1 MKSAFYSVLFLLTSC
16 AAPNYYQVYKSTTEQ
31 GTLSKDYISFEDR
44 NCIIHYNL
52 WGEGGNPGFYIYN
65 KTKTDI
71 ILDLAHSFFILN
83 NVSHEY
89 YQNRTFTQ
97 SNSSGTSRNGLSYF
111 YSSPINTTNTTGH
124 STSYEE
130 KLVITIPSET
140 MINISEFQISD
151 SRYINCELPRFPS
164 RKTIKTLTFDKMTSP
179 FTFRNIISYIIK
191 NDTVRFENKF
201 FVSEVTNLPESQV
214 FTYVYKSPCGK
225 KLETPLKVFKDV
237 LPNKF
242 YVRYIRTKQSN

>member
-1 MKSAFYSVLFLLTSC
+1 MKSAFYSALLLLTSC

-31 GTLSKDYISFEDR
+31 GSLSKDYMSFEDA

-71 ILDLAHSFFILN
+71 ILDLTHSFFVLN

-97 SNSSGTSRNGLSYF
+97 FNSSGTSHNGRSYF
-111 YSSPINTTNTTGH
+111 YSSSINTTNITGR

-130 KLVITIPSET
+130 KPVITIPSET

-164 RKTIKTLTFDKMTSP
+164 RKAIKTATFDRNTSP
-179 FTFRNIISYIIK
+179 FIFRNLITYIIK
-191 NDTVRFENKF
+191 NDTVRFENRF
-201 FVSEVTNLPESQV
+201 FVSEVTNLPESQA
-214 FTYVYKSPCGK
+214 FTYIYKSPCGK
-225 KLETPLKVFKDV
+225 KLDTPIKAFKDI

-242 YVRYIRTKQSN
+242 YVKYTRNMQSN